1 MTGTQTSAVP
11 TTNQTAVFAR
21 LGLIVRDLHD
31 ALCELGADEALAD
44 AVCELPSARERLLH
58 IGELTER
65 AANTVLNKVEHVQ
78 PIQETLANDA
88 EKLQQQWLAL
98 SAGGAEV
105 PPPMKQLMM
114 QTLSYLSQ
122 AREGH
127 EVTHGALSDIML
139 SQDFQDLT
147 GQLIKKVVSVLE
159 RTEND
164 LLKLLIDAAPPGA
177 LSRINKDE
185 LLAGPG
191 AAGGIALKQDDVDD
205 LLADLGF

>member
-1 MTGTQTSAVP
+1 MTGTTSTAVP
-11 TTNQTAVFAR
+11 TNNNAAVFSR

-65 AANTVLNKVEHVQ
+65 AANTVLNKVEQVQ
-78 PIQETLANDA
+78 PIQDALAA
-88 EKLQQQWLAL
+88 KALQLQQQWQAL
-98 SAGGAEV
+98 PADTAV
-105 PPPMKQLMM
+105 PAQMQGLMA
-114 QTLSYLSQ
+114 QTLAYLAQ
-122 AREGH
+122 AKTDH
-127 EVTHGALSDIML
+127 DSTHAALSDIML

-147 GQLIKKVVSVLE
+147 GQLIKKVVAVLE

-177 LSRINKDE
+177 LTRISKEE

>member
-1 MTGTQTSAVP
+1 MTGITTSAVP

-65 AANTVLNKVEHVQ
+65 AANTVLNKVEQVQ
-78 PIQETLANDA
+78 PIQETLASDA
-88 EKLQQQWLAL
+88 EQLQQQWLAL
-98 SAGGAEV
+98 SASGADL
-105 PPPMKQLMM
+105 PPPMQQLMM

-122 AREGH
+122 ARAGH
-127 EVTHGALSDIML
+127 DVTHGALSDIML

-177 LSRINKDE
+177 LSRLNKEE

>member
-1 MTGTQTSAVP
+1 MTGIKTSAVP

-88 EKLQQQWLAL
+88 DKLQQQWLAL
-98 SAGGAEV
+98 TASGAEV
-105 PPPMKQLMM
+105 PPQMQPLMM

-127 EVTHGALSDIML
+127 DVTHAALSDIML

>member
-1 MTGTQTSAVP
+1 MTGTKTSAVP
-11 TTNQTAVFAR
+11 TTNNAAVFSR

-44 AVCELPSARERLLH
+44 AVCELPSARERLIH

-78 PIQETLANDA
+78 PIQEALATQASD
-88 EKLQQQWLAL
+88 LQQQWQAM
-98 SAGGAEV
+98 SGDAQV
-105 PPPMKQLMM
+105 PAQMQPLMA
-114 QTLSYLSQ
+114 QTLSYLAQ
-122 AREGH
+122 ARADH
-127 EVTHGALSDIML
+127 DTTHAALSEIML

-147 GQLIKKVVSVLE
+147 GQLIKKVVTVLE

-177 LSRINKDE
+177 LTRINKEE